1 MISNKGIIF
10 LFHIIFI
17 LSDIGVVY
25 SSLFRFTNFPIK
37 RIESQQLKIDAELQ
51 SVSSTDGSIANYN
64 FLNSNNI
71 SVVEAI
77 LFPSYAVLKNTINDY
92 YCSGMYPEYH
102 SNFLIGNKLTFN
114 VNYWENGY
122 TSQYLMIATPN
133 GIICMLPYTSEIDF
147 VSVETETNSKFSLY
161 IGVYQ
166 LNTEQ
171 ITTQASLTS
180 YVSSCKLSLYLECY
194 SNNITLS
201 IPDSLYKSG
210 LQISLSN
217 SAYIYSDNGILS
229 NYVFYDAKS
238 SLELFNVM
246 VTADSIGVEYRQ
258 QQTWGNLGSNTGLKN
273 MFFVFKLNFVFQ
285 NQNLYVISDTGV
297 TILHIQLESDFVGI
311 GKIYLPSNSALFNVK
326 PFSATPKSIFN
337 KASIYGFS
345 RPNFITDSQTV
356 IGFNEN
362 FPFENNLHVN
372 IKLNMQEYHVNE
384 SFTICILKFY
394 YISNSSDSFINV
406 DLTNQIMIPS
416 IQIIVFK
423 DYIAVEDSF
432 TRNAYTAIV
441 PEITISNLNIQLQ
454 NISSKNIVQILYEID
469 DQWFLICELSL
480 EYYFSRISLIANHTE
495 ESPMSV
501 KYLGSDNE
509 NSIVTNYSK
518 SIPKYSE
525 VSGDTCNL
533 YPMSSCSSL
542 NVNLTIPATS
552 TTELDFEFKEFN
564 SIQNI
569 TIILNDLENVS
580 RFEKCQWDLISKGKV
595 VYELSLL
602 QTAVSLTNSITGLS
616 SSGPLINFISL
627 YTTNFI
633 LSLIWYNNI
642 IYAIDTSSGLVYANI
657 TEIKEY
663 PIDSIKSICHKGVI
677 SITYSSSAVFSP
689 DKKYTYN
696 SSYILSQYQECN
708 FFNQCNSGAYICPGS
723 NVSQLCSDFDY
734 LAIIYNGILPSI
746 NNQTELGI
754 LPDTRSMFV
763 VGSITEIYYIIN
775 VFDTYLALYDIVNG
789 YSCYNTAPSG
799 IELSSSISLSLGI
812 FITQSSQVQLLL
824 SVKNFTSILCS
835 IPLNK
840 NLTDL
845 YYFKS
850 ISNKFDSNIGNI
862 TMIPNKK
869 NIISNYSIS
878 ASSNNTTVSKL
889 NAFIPVKAFNATLPT
904 ALSVYT
910 AIKFNLTVK
919 PSEYSEISISIS
931 FGNSKDIE
939 IAGLHISAA
948 STSSII
954 LYSSNQRIG
963 TISGSGRIYSSNS
976 ECFADFLKQ
985 NTFEFLIG
993 IANHKS
999 DELEI
1004 PYLYMVCCNNI
1015 VTKIPLGNL
1024 NIENISVSSSGIS
1037 NTLINFVNGFAPP
1050 LTSYEQGNL
1059 TNSLASYKNE
1069 CSLNISN
1076 VISYCLT
1083 RSVAFN
1089 SSSSSKEYLPLNYE
1103 ITSYFMISKN
1113 IKIVYNNNTF
1123 FGGISLKTNNN
1134 MTIFIILFNE
1144 TNLGVVNLLTK
1155 EEIWNFYPN
1164 NIFVYPLNWI
1174 AVSIN
1179 KISGFIRFS
1188 LDSQTF
1194 GSFPDYPA
1202 QSYTIVKI
1210 TMLGNDSW
1218 SIFQGQQ
1225 QSHIENLIT
1234 YPPLY
1239 HGYTECSFNNL
1250 CSLNNT
1256 LNCIGVSF
1264 SGLCPYPPPNQ
1275 LIYTFKIK
1283 SNTLSFANSGK
1294 YGYRFKLPNLI
1305 YAFNINNGVS
1315 NIFSFYFFKTYASLQ
1330 YLNDGSSCHS
1340 LYGSNHQ
1347 LIAANSLNRYFEWSF
1362 SVGLDKITLYTK
1374 FDNSKIS
1381 EICSLNITSI
1391 SNLRFNILYP
1401 VGLNSGII
1409 NGTLVNLSS
1418 MSISPKKL
1426 TNQVSGNICSLYM
1439 FNICPIEKGTQVG
1452 ISPDG
1457 AILKNNFVFIFNIT
1471 YDSENIYIIDLLGV
1485 KNSTDSQFSIAK
1497 LEINGLNLTLIGGQN
1512 NIIFL
1517 NYNMENP
1524 IDFKSK
1530 FLVYIYVDSSY
1541 KNLIVASLLIN
1552 NKTNNL
1558 GLNQKIQK
1566 RDISYPGTM
1575 VGISVPLIGNIT
1587 HISSKSLNTSPPQV
1601 LLSNWI
1607 TSNQII
1613 KSSYMH
1619 TICDLSA
1626 NPNNWCIGIN
1636 ATISDLKLDNS
1647 IIWLNFTFS
1656 DQSFFSQNQTVLSTA
1671 YELWNDNDV
1680 LLSLKFN
1687 ETKIILRNLKTSEVF
1702 TSFYTNETLLFPG
1715 DAIII
1720 GIGIYN
1726 EKSELVHIINENRQI
1741 LISAKISNKIT
1752 NSIQNITRVGNS
1764 KNKLFTSYM
1773 LQYNVTNM
1781 TSYLIDGY
1789 YTCSLDFTCSIQ
1801 STTCSGQALLNPC
1814 PIPFNGIYWS
1824 IESVII
1830 NSDMSNSTEN
1840 ILSLYFQYPE
1850 LLSIYAM
1857 NNGNSD
1863 TIIFYFFKDRMAM
1876 QDLENNLVCEG
1887 PYINNQNITNGTK
1900 IVWTIGIDSNDMIY
1914 LGISDIEDSKNYTV
1928 CSFGFSKEIGS
1939 FVKLYPH
1946 SSYPSYSIFTQ
1957 NGAGFNSGGYTPT
1970 SNLTTGS
1977 YNPTY
1982 SEVTKSYMTKNPYGI
1997 NAPYLPVGIPYIP
2010 INSSD
2015 ILPGYIYNKA
2025 SSQYQ
2030 LDSNLTNNNNCN
2042 SRNIH
2047 NISSEYPDNPFFP
2060 KTILYGKNQCNLQ
2073 LFKLCNSTSVIVE
2086 VPSSILKKNWTIFTM
2101 ISTGIP
2107 SQPSQKYSNYQYL
2120 FKNSLS
2126 QVVFKLAINNT
2137 AVELFDENGTI
2148 KTAVAPQCGPYCST
2162 YPGGFFSFWLD
2173 YDSISNLYFI
2183 SINYNKEYL
2192 LNFEATEQNSFVQ
2205 IDGCCNQD
2213 TFNIWQFVN
2222 QVTIPNL
2229 VATTTTTATP
2239 WYKDIK
2245 DDCILKSNSTTPC
2258 SGYNL
2263 TIEPCFNQGDILWIN
2278 FTIPNSSSSIMAD
2291 NYLHSGFTFLK
2302 YKNKIFDLYFNQT
2315 SIYLNL
2321 NANNEVYT
2329 SSWTNESLVFKNM
2342 NKRLGIAWN
2351 SEGFYILN
2359 SKYQSLINIP
2369 LLLNNNNYSFSY
2381 VYPLNEY
2388 QHLLS
2393 NYSISNNFHSPD
2405 EILFQGYSTCS
2416 FESLCKPNELQ
2427 CSAQAAL
2434 SLCPYLQ
2441 DGMFWTIET
2450 FVYNTF
2456 INNGTWGSMFELPD
2470 LYMAYTV
2477 SNSARD
2483 SLVIYIFN
2491 NRLVLQDLI
2500 NNISCSGPYP
2510 NGQTLING
2518 TKIIWTLGIDSNSLL
2533 YLGIV
2538 KQDKDAQMT
2547 VCAIPYRTSEIGP
2560 FSIIYPKG
2568 LAPSVSK
2575 FVQYR
2580 QGFKNGGFQST
2591 AETGNG
2597 WYNPQYN
2604 SSSRSYDTKSVYN
2617 TSRSFFPVGIH
2628 EILEGGNVVDT
2639 IQGYHYNRT
2648 TNQFNKNKN
2657 NTKTEINPSQPQKV
2671 MNGINECNLYMFE
2684 SCNGTSAILQ
2694 PNGISFKPG
2703 WGLFIM
2709 ISTGIPSP
2717 ISDIFQFNYEYIFLD
2732 KENNKVLS
2740 LILKDDKVIFSNL
2753 ISGQHKI
2760 AGSPQCGPY
2769 CSTYPNGYF
2778 TFWIILD
2785 NISNNYYITV
2795 DSNQQYLL
2803 HLDATGASF
2812 NKIVPC
2818 CGSSV
2823 NNSFNIWQLT
2833 NNINIP
2839 SILVT
2844 TTTTTTTTI
2853 TTTTTT
2859 TTQEISNRSEPDG
2872 GCLLQQNSVCVG
2884 KYGYFVNNNSGTSWK
2899 KGIAV
2904 TLSFKLKDIYTDRQL
2919 ITDKNI
2925 DSFTFLEVVLASI
2938 YLEENEKNVASILLT
2953 PTNIKLVVDGYSY
2966 ISQYSNGTIYD
2977 IGDIMTITLINSD
2990 NILYILDYSGFALI
3004 QYPDFNDSSKIL
3016 IKKKVTFNKIYSSA
3030 TSVNFSVN
3038 NYTGFPYVLLD
3049 GYLYGSI
3056 TPYCDIPESSVISQ
3070 SVKGLCQYPK
3080 SKMLWTVNTTIVD
3093 SNFSTSNY
3101 GMIYSGKD
3109 LLGAFAL
3116 NNGLYDTIAFLF
3128 YESKVNMVN
3137 LINNQTCYSFYPYN
3151 ETISINSTIIWSI
3164 GFNKDSIFL
3173 NMNDPNTGTDPFL
3186 LCSLIYDSNVFPFVY
3201 FLPKGYKPNPN
3212 MLFIQQSDA
3221 YSPLKYIQLQKSD
3234 QIYNQG
3240 ALSAQILVNNFNY
3253 YFEQQI
3259 SFGSFS
3265 QFQKVFLAAIKISLK
3280 RGTYSYVQ
3288 IQSITPS
3295 NIKII
3300 DLENSSK
3307 FKTSAADMLITFD
3320 IYPAIYYSLRELAID
3335 LTSQVIFNPTSIFN
3349 NIFSWIIFNTLSLE
3363 FSPELDKIL
3372 QITPCIST
3380 NIKQNSLQNIIEQY
3394 GIYLNMDIPNSA
3406 IIGFISFNYPVPNN
3420 IYSFEYQDFARLF
3433 VNSLAD
3439 SLMIPISKIGI
3450 IAVADTPPK
3459 YDIEGFG
3466 VIKFFF
3472 VSTPTNPTP
3481 KIANKLALTLSNPL
3495 NNFSRAFNWTQIEL
3509 GECSLKVSTYL
3520 HQ

>member
-1 MISNKGIIF
+1 MISNKTVIF
-10 LFHIIFI
+10 LFYIIFI

-25 SSLFRFTNFPIK
+25 SSLFRFTNFPRK

-51 SVSSTDGSIANYN
+51 SISSTDGSIANYN

-77 LFPSYAVLKNTINDY
+77 LFPSYAVLKNTVNGY
-92 YCSGMYPEYH
+92 YCSGVYPKDH
-102 SNFLIGNKLTFN
+102 INFSIQNKLTFN
-114 VNYWENGY
+114 VNYWEDGY
-122 TSQYLMIATPN
+122 TSQYLIIATPN

-161 IGVYQ
+161 IGPYQ
-166 LNTEQ
+166 PNTEQ
-171 ITTQASLTS
+171 IITQTSLNN

-201 IPDSLYKSG
+201 IPDSLYKTG

-217 SAYIYSDNGILS
+217 SVYIYSNNGILF
-229 NYVFYDAKS
+229 NYIFYDTKL

-246 VTADSIGVEYRQ
+246 ITADSIGIEYCK
-258 QQTWGNLGSNTGLKN
+258 QQTWGNLGNNTGLKN
-273 MFFVFKLNFVFQ
+273 MYFIFKLNFIFQ
-285 NQNLYVISDTGV
+285 NKNLYVVSDTGV
-297 TILHIQLESDFVGI
+297 TILYIHLKSDFIGI
-311 GKIYLPSNSALFNVK
+311 GKVYLPSNSALFNVK
-326 PFSATPKSIFN
+326 PFSATPISIFN

-345 RPNFITDSQTV
+345 RPNFITDSQTI

-362 FPFENNLHVN
+362 FPFENNLHIN
-372 IKLNMQEYHVNE
+372 IKLNMQEYYVNE

-394 YISNSSDSFINV
+394 YISNSSDSFINI
-406 DLTNQIMIPS
+406 DLTDRLVIPS

-423 DYIAVEDSF
+423 DYVAVEDSF
-432 TRNAYTAIV
+432 TRNVHTAIV

-454 NISSKNIVQILYEID
+454 GISSKNIVQVLYEMD
-469 DQWFLICELSL
+469 NQWFLICELSL
-480 EYYFSRISLIANHTE
+480 EYYFSRISLIANYTE
-495 ESPMSV
+495 KSPISV

-509 NSIVTNYSK
+509 NSIITKYSK

-525 VSGDTCNL
+525 VNGDTCNL

-552 TTELDFEFKEFN
+552 TNELDFKFKEFTP
-564 SIQNI
+564 IQNI
-569 TIILNDLENVS
+569 TIALNNLENIS
-580 RFEKCQWDLISKGKV
+580 RFERCQWDLISKGKV

-602 QTAVSLTNSITGLS
+602 QTAVLLTDSIIGHS

-627 YTTNFI
+627 YTTKFI
-633 LSLIWYNNI
+633 FSLIWYNNI

-663 PIDSIKSICHKGVI
+663 PVDSIKSICYKDVI

-689 DKKYTYN
+689 DKKYTY
-696 SSYILSQYQECN
+696 SSYVLSQYQECN

-723 NVSQLCSDFDY
+723 NVGQLCSDFKY
-734 LAIIYNGILPSI
+734 LAIIYNGTLPSI

-754 LPDTRSMFV
+754 LPDTRSMFI

-775 VFDTYLALYDIVNG
+775 VFDTYLALYDVVNG
-789 YSCYNTAPSG
+789 YSCYNTAPLG
-799 IELSSSISLSLGI
+799 IELSSSILSLGI
-812 FITQSSQVQLLL
+812 FIIQSSQVQLLL
-824 SVKNFTSILCS
+824 SVENFTSILCS

-850 ISNKFDSNIGNI
+850 ISNEFNTNIGNI

-878 ASSNNTTVSKL
+878 ASPNNTTIPKL
-889 NAFIPVKAFNATLPT
+889 NAFIPVKAFSVTLPT
-904 ALSVYT
+904 ALSIYT
-910 AIKFNLTVK
+910 AIRFNLTIK

-931 FGNSKDIE
+931 FGNSKNIE
-939 IAGLHISAA
+939 IAGLHILAA
-948 STSSII
+948 NTSSIL

-963 TISGSGRIYSSNS
+963 TISGYGQIDSSNS
-976 ECFADFLKQ
+976 KCFADFLKQ
-985 NTFEFLIG
+985 NIFEFLIG

-1004 PYLYMVCCNNI
+1004 PYLYMVSCNNI
-1015 VTKIPLGNL
+1015 VTKILLGNL

-1037 NTLINFVNGFAPP
+1037 NILINFVNGFVPP
-1050 LTSYEQGNL
+1050 PTSYEQGNL
-1059 TNSLASYKNE
+1059 TNSLASYKNG

-1083 RSVAFN
+1083 RSVTFN
-1089 SSSSSKEYLPLNYE
+1089 SNSSNKAYLPLNYE
-1103 ITSYFMISKN
+1103 VTSYFMISNN

-1123 FGGISLKTNNN
+1123 FWGIRLETNNS
-1134 MTIFIILFNE
+1134 MTIFMILFNE

-1194 GSFPDYPA
+1194 GSFPDYSA
-1202 QSYTIVKI
+1202 QSHTIVKI
-1210 TMLGNDSW
+1210 TILGNNSW
-1218 SIFQGQQ
+1218 GIFQGQQ
-1225 QSHIENLIT
+1225 QSHILNLIT
-1234 YPPLY
+1234 YPFLY
-1239 HGYTECSFNNL
+1239 HGYTECSFNSL
-1250 CSLNNT
+1250 CSLDNT

-1275 LIYTFKIK
+1275 LIYTFRIK
-1283 SNTLSFANSGK
+1283 SNTLSFINSGE

-1330 YLNDGSSCHS
+1330 YLNDGSSCHN

-1347 LIAANSLNRYFEWSF
+1347 LITTSSLNKYFEWSF
-1362 SVGLDKITLYTK
+1362 SVGLDTITLYTK

-1381 EICSLNITSI
+1381 EICSLNIASI

-1409 NGTLVNLSS
+1409 NGTLVNLGSI
-1418 MSISPKKL
+1418 SISPKQL
-1426 TNQVSGNICSLYM
+1426 INQVSGNMCNLYM
-1439 FNICPIEKGTQVG
+1439 FNICPIEKDTQVG

-1457 AILKNNFVFIFNIT
+1457 TILENNFVFIFNIT
-1471 YDSENIYIIDLLGV
+1471 YNSEDIYMIDLLGI
-1485 KNSTDSQFSIAK
+1485 KNSMDSQFSIAK
-1497 LEINGLNLTLIGGQN
+1497 LEINGLNLTLTGGQN

-1517 NYNMENP
+1517 NYNIEDP
-1524 IDFKSK
+1524 IDFKSTL
-1530 FLVYIYVDSSY
+1530 LVYIYVDSSY
-1541 KNLIVASLLIN
+1541 KNLIVASLLAN
-1552 NKTNNL
+1552 NETNNL
-1558 GLNQKIQK
+1558 GLNQRIQK

-1587 HISSKSLNTSPPQV
+1587 HISSRSLNISPPQV

-1619 TICDLSA
+1619 TICDLSV

-1636 ATISDLKLDNS
+1636 ATISDTKLDNS
-1647 IIWLNFTFS
+1647 IVWLNFTFS
-1656 DQSFFSQNQTVLSTA
+1656 DQSSSSQNQTVFSTT
-1671 YELWNDNDV
+1671 YELWSDNDV

-1687 ETKIILRNLKTSEVF
+1687 KTKIILRNLKTSEVF

-1715 DAIII
+1715 DTIII
-1720 GIGIYN
+1720 GISIYN
-1726 EKSELVHIINENRQI
+1726 ETNELVHIINENKQV
-1741 LISAKISNKIT
+1741 LVSAKISNQIT

-1789 YTCSLDFTCSIQ
+1789 YTCSLDSTCSIQ
-1801 STTCSGQALLNPC
+1801 STSCSGQALLNPC
-1814 PIPFNGIYWS
+1814 PIPFEGIYWS
-1824 IESVII
+1824 IESVIM
-1830 NSDMSNSTEN
+1830 NSGMNNSTEN
-1840 ILSLYFQYPE
+1840 ILSLYLQYPE

-1863 TIIFYFFKDRMAM
+1863 TIVFYFFKDRMAM

-1914 LGISDIEDSKNYTV
+1914 LGISDIGDSKNYTV
-1928 CSFGFSKEIGS
+1928 CSFGFSKKIGS

-1946 SSYPSYSIFTQ
+1946 SSYLSYSTFTQ

-1982 SEVTKSYMTKNPYGI
+1982 NEVTKRYMTKNPYGI

-2015 ILPGYIYNKA
+2015 IPPEYIYNKT

-2030 LDSNLTNNNNCN
+2030 LHFNLTNNNFN
-2042 SRNIH
+2042 SRNTR
-2047 NISSEYPDNPFFP
+2047 NISSKYPNNRFFP

-2073 LFKLCNSTSVIVE
+2073 LFRLCNSTSVIVE

-2107 SQPSQKYSNYQYL
+2107 SQPQRYSNYQYL
-2120 FKNSLS
+2120 FKNSLG
-2126 QVVFKLAINNT
+2126 QVVFKLAINDT
-2137 AVELFDENGTI
+2137 TVGLFDENGTI
-2148 KTAVAPQCGPYCST
+2148 KTTVAPQCGPYCST

-2173 YDSISNLYFI
+2173 YDSVSNLYFI

-2205 IDGCCNQD
+2205 IDGCCSQD

-2222 QVTIPNL
+2222 QVTIPNV
-2229 VATTTTTATP
+2229 VATTTTATP

-2245 DDCILKSNSTTPC
+2245 DNCILMSNSTTPC
-2258 SGYNL
+2258 CGYNL
-2263 TIEPCFNQGDILWIN
+2263 TIEPYFNQGDILWIN
-2278 FTIPNSSSSIMAD
+2278 FTIPNSSSSIVAD
-2291 NYLHSGFTFLK
+2291 NYYLHSGFTFLR
-2302 YKNKIFDLYFNQT
+2302 YKNKIFDLHFNQT
-2315 SIYLNL
+2315 SLYLNL

-2329 SSWTNESLVFKNM
+2329 SFWTNGSLIFKNM

-2351 SEGFYILN
+2351 TEGLYILN

-2369 LLLNNNNYSFSY
+2369 LLLNSNNYSFSY
-2381 VYPLNEY
+2381 VYPLSEH

-2393 NYSISNNFHSPD
+2393 NYSISNNFYSPD

-2427 CSAQAAL
+2427 CSAQAVL
-2434 SLCPYLQ
+2434 NLCPYIQ
-2441 DGMFWTIET
+2441 DGMFWKIDT
-2450 FVYNTF
+2450 FVYDTF
-2456 INNGTWGSMFELPD
+2456 INNGTWRSMFELPD

-2477 SNSARD
+2477 SNSVRD

-2491 NRLVLQDLI
+2491 NRLALQDLI

-2518 TKIIWTLGIDSNSLL
+2518 TKIIWTLGIDSNNLL
-2533 YLGIV
+2533 YLGV
-2538 KQDKDAQMT
+2538 FRQDKDTQMT
-2547 VCAIPYRTSEIGP
+2547 VCAIPYKTSEMGP
-2560 FSIIYPKG
+2560 FSVISPKG
-2568 LAPSVSK
+2568 FAPSVSK

-2580 QGFKNGGFQST
+2580 RGFKNGGFQPT
-2591 AETGNG
+2591 TETGNG
-2597 WYNPQYN
+2597 WYSPQYN

-2628 EILEGGNVVDT
+2628 EILEDGNVVDA
-2639 IQGYHYNRT
+2639 IKGYHYNRT

-2657 NTKTEINPSQPQKV
+2657 NTRTEINPSQPPKV

-2684 SCNGTSAILQ
+2684 SCNGTSVILQ

-2709 ISTGIPSP
+2709 ISTGIPSS
-2717 ISDIFQFNYEYIFLD
+2717 ISDTLQFNYEYIFLD
-2732 KENNKVLS
+2732 EGNNKVLS
-2740 LILKDDKVIFSNL
+2740 LILKDDEVIFSNL
-2753 ISGQHKI
+2753 INGQYKI

-2778 TFWIILD
+2778 TFWVILD
-2785 NISNNYYITV
+2785 EISNNYYITV
-2795 DSNQQYLL
+2795 DGNQQYLL
-2803 HLDATGASF
+2803 HLDATGVSF

-2818 CGSSV
+2818 CGNSV

-2844 TTTTTTTTI
+2844 TTTTITTTATTI

-2859 TTQEISNRSEPDG
+2859 TQEVSNRSEPDG

-2884 KYGYFVNNNSGTSWK
+2884 KYGYFVNSNPSASWK

-2904 TLSFKLKDIYTDRQL
+2904 TLSFKLKDEYTDRQL
-2919 ITDKNI
+2919 ISNKNI
-2925 DSFTFLEVVLASI
+2925 DSFISLEVILASI
-2938 YLEENEKNVASILLT
+2938 YLEDNDTNVASILLT
-2953 PTNIKLVVDGYSY
+2953 PTNIKLVIDDYSY

-2977 IGDIMTITLINSD
+2977 IGDIMTITLVNSD
-2990 NILYILDYSGFALI
+2990 SILYILDYSGFALI
-3004 QYPDFNDSSKIL
+3004 QYPDFNNMPEVL
-3016 IKKKVTFNKIYSSA
+3016 IKKVTFNKIYSSV

-3056 TPYCDIPESSVISQ
+3056 TPYCDIPESSVVSQ

-3080 SKMLWTVNTTIVD
+3080 SKMLWTINTTIVD
-3093 SNFSTSNY
+3093 SNFSISNY

-3128 YESKVNMVN
+3128 YESRVNMVN
-3137 LINNQTCYSFYPYN
+3137 LINNQTCSSFYPYN
-3151 ETISINSTIIWSI
+3151 EIISINSTIIWSI
-3164 GFNKDSIFL
+3164 GFDKDSIFL
-3173 NMNDPNTGTDPFL
+3173 NMNDPNTGTDPFS
-3186 LCSLIYDSNVFPFVY
+3186 LCSLIYDSNLSPFVY

-3221 YSPLKYIQLQKSD
+3221 YSPLKYIQTHKSD
-3234 QIYNQG
+3234 PIYNQG
-3240 ALSAQILVNNFNY
+3240 ALSAQILINNFNY

-3280 RGTYSYVQ
+3280 GGTYSDVQ
-3288 IQSITPS
+3288 IQSIIPS
-3295 NIKII
+3295 NIKITDI
-3300 DLENSSK
+3300 ENPSK
-3307 FKTSAADMLITFD
+3307 FKTSTADMLVTFN

-3349 NIFSWIIFNTLSLE
+3349 NIFYWIIFNTLSLE

-3372 QITPCIST
+3372 QISPCTST
-3380 NIKQNSLQNIIEQY
+3380 NTKQNSLQNIIEQY
-3394 GIYLNMDIPNSA
+3394 GIYLNVDVPNSA
-3406 IIGFISFNYPVPNN
+3406 TIGFISLNYPIPNN
-3420 IYSFEYQDFARLF
+3420 IYSLEYQSFVRLF

-3439 SLMIPISKIGI
+3439 SLMIPTSKVGV

-3472 VSTPTNPTP
+3472 VSIPTSPTP

-3495 NNFSRAFNWTQIEL
+3495 SDFSRAFNWTQIEL